1 MLKCKICFYYSSNIS
16 NTSTLQWDNIQ
27 WLRMPSW
34 TNFSWY
40 SGLVLDSSQF
50 FITQKIL
57 FISKKVQSGSKIII
71 IVGIA
76 TFMHFVLQCDNR
88 LFGHQV
94 HKLTGIHKTLQN
106 AGSQTRNTI
115 QIEKLSADRSSLNTS
130 DRQRLWDECDKG
142 GVR

>member
-1 MLKCKICFYYSSNIS
+1 
-16 NTSTLQWDNIQ
+16 
-27 WLRMPSW
+27 MPSW

-106 AGSQTRNTI
+106 AGSQTQTGSVFETSVI
-115 QIEKLSADRSSLNTS
+115 KEVFASFKLAQLVNLQCLPNDYFLFKYYIFVLYHLKN
-130 DRQRLWDECDKG
+130 Q
-142 GVR
+142 